1 MLVCYYQTEENTVS
15 TGVWNNSQ
23 VGDIHIDA
31 NSIYSLWET
40 LSCSLRFSQMRVV
53 YTVAISISLRLSW
66 SLKHQLCV
74 FILVTLTATIYTKCY
89 DNYKIG

>member
-31 NSIYSLWET
+31 NVIYSIYCL
-40 LSCSLRFSQMRVV
+40 
-53 YTVAISISLRLSW
+53 
-66 SLKHQLCV
+66 
-74 FILVTLTATIYTKCY
+74 
-89 DNYKIG
+89 